1 MSSERKR
8 VVVVG
13 GGISG
18 LAAAYRVRVGARQ
31 RGLPL
36 DLTLL
41 EREARLGGRLLTIR
55 EDGLVAEDG
64 PDAFLASKP
73 QALALCSELDLNE
86 RLIGTN
92 EAQRHSYIFSRGRL
106 HDLPE
111 GLSSLVPSRLAPLMR
126 SRLLSPAGKAR
137 LLLDFIQ
144 PARPASGDESLG
156 HFMCRRLEREVFEW
170 LIEPLMGGI
179 YAGDAQQLSLQA
191 TFPQLRQL
199 ELKHGSLPRGVMQS
213 VPAPLKIQSTG
224 AISATAEKRWSGFVS
239 LRGGMQHLAEA
250 LA

>member
-1 MSSERKR
+1 
-8 VVVVG
+8 
-13 GGISG
+13 
-18 LAAAYRVRVGARQ
+18 
-31 RGLPL
+31 
-36 DLTLL
+36 
-41 EREARLGGRLLTIR
+41 
-55 EDGLVAEDG
+55 
-64 PDAFLASKP
+64 
-73 QALALCSELDLNE
+73 
-86 RLIGTN
+86 
-92 EAQRHSYIFSRGRL
+92 
-106 HDLPE
+106 
-111 GLSSLVPSRLAPLMR
+111 MR